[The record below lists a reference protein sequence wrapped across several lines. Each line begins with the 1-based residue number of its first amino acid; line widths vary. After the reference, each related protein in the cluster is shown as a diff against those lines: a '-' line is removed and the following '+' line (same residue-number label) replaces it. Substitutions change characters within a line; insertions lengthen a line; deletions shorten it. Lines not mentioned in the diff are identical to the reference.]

1 MLLTM
6 GSQTI
11 NNGLIPGLQEML
23 TREHLERSHN
33 IRNNL
38 SEESKNEDRDE
49 HIDFLLWLLK
59 DCGVQDIFGIVDV
72 HSHFDVPRGFHMVT
86 KIESPNAGPPCLRTE
101 PAQDKDLEPD
111 ELCGHK
117 FVYTPGLGWYPYE
130 FRLGP
135 LLDTNEV
142 YSIFFSRLSSYLD
155 QHNITSLGF
164 EYTIPEVFGITMYET
179 VSKKER
185 HMVLEKISP
194 SLRLSKRLL
203 WVPTCWRCSS
213 KSKDKM
219 VEGYCTKDPETYDHD
234 PPSPKPKQRDLA
246 TAAHIMLF

>member
-1 MLLTM
+1 MPLTM
-6 GSQTI
+6 GSQAVDS
-11 NNGLIPGLQEML
+11 GLIPGLQEIL
-23 TREHLERSHN
+23 TEKHLKRSRD

-38 SEESKNEDRDE
+38 LKESKDEDRDE
-49 HIDFLLWLLK
+49 HINFLLWLLK

-72 HSHFDVPRGFHMVT
+72 HSHFDVPRGSHMVT
-86 KIESPNAGPPCLRTE
+86 KIEGRNASFSRLRTE
-101 PAQDKDLEPD
+101 PAQDKDLEP

-117 FVYTPGLGWYPYE
+117 FVYIPELGWYPYE

-135 LLDTNEV
+135 LLDTNEA
-142 YSIFFSRLSSYLD
+142 YSKFFSRFSNYLD

-164 EYTIPEVFGITMYET
+164 EYTIPQVFGITMCET
-179 VSKKER
+179 VSKKEK

-203 WVPTCWRCSS
+203 WVPTCWRCST

-219 VEGYCTKDPETYDHD
+219 GVEGLCTIDPDTYDHD
-234 PPSPKPKQRDLA
+234 PPKPKPKQKDLA
-246 TAAHIMLF
+246 TTAHIML